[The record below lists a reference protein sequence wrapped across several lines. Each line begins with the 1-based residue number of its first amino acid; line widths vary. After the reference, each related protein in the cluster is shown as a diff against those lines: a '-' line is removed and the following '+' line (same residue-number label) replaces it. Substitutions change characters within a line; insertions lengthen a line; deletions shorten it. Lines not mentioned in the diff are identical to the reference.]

1 VSLEALR
8 EDIMEKVINTT
19 IPKKY
24 LDKVGVFSTYF
35 GILRRYIV
43 SQGHVP

>member
-24 LDKVGVFSTYF
+24 LDKVGLFSA
-35 GILRRYIV
+35 
-43 SQGHVP
+43 

>member
-24 LDKVGVFSTYF
+24 LDKVRVVST
-35 GILRRYIV
+35 
-43 SQGHVP
+43 

>member
-1 VSLEALR
+1 MSELYQVSLEALR

-24 LDKVGVFSTYF
+24 LDKVRV
-35 GILRRYIV
+35 V
-43 SQGHVP
+43 SA